1 MAAIFDTHAFVKKLT
16 EAGFT
21 ERQAEVQADTLAA
34 IIDDKMATKRDLK
47 ELEVALK
54 ELEVALKRDLKELE
68 VTLKRD
74 IEEFK
79 GSIKRDL
86 KELEDRTTFRMAELE
101 YRLIIKLGAMMAGSI
116 AAVAALV
123 KLL

>member
-1 MAAIFDTHAFVKKLT
+1 MATTFDTHAFVKKLT

-34 IIDDKMATKRDLK
+34 IIDDQMATKRD
-47 ELEVALK
+47 LK

-68 VTLKRD
+68 
-74 IEEFK
+74 
-79 GSIKRDL
+79 
-86 KELEDRTTFRMAELE
+86 DRMTFRMAELE

>member
-1 MAAIFDTHAFVKKLT
+1 MATIFDTHAFVKKLT

-54 ELEVALKRDLKELE
+54 ELEVALKRD
-68 VTLKRD
+68 